1 MEKLIEGILEN
12 FNFEKVRKTM
22 EFLDWKYFDSEETPT
37 TYRLIKSAEKR
48 LEEAYKKATEDKQNY
63 YVASGGFKA
72 FAEYNEETGIVD
84 FLELSF
90 VLTSWDEQ
98 IDE

>member
-12 FNFEKVRKTM
+12 FNFDKVRKTM
-22 EFLDWKYFDSEETPT
+22 EFLGWTYYNSEETPT
-37 TYRLIKSAEKR
+37 TYRLIKSAKER
-48 LEEAYKKATEDKQNY
+48 LEQVYEGATQNKKDY
-63 YVASGGFKA
+63 SSSSGGFKA

-90 VLTSWDEQ
+90 VLTSWDE
-98 IDE
+98 EL